1 MSRRIRT
8 TQRQNISSEVLDEA
22 RKLIEKGQSKRSVAE
37 FLGMAESTLRKRL
50 KNPTPAAKL
59 GRFETTFSREVEQ
72 EFRQHLNILDN
83 MYFGLTAKGLRGLA
97 FEYAKVY
104 NIPNRFNPE
113 SKLAGKEWLR
123 CFMKRYPD
131 LSLRQPTATS
141 IARAM
146 GFNQAQVERFYVNLS
161 ALKDKY
167 NFPPHRIFNMDE
179 TGITTVPNKPPKVMS
194 TKGKRSVSKISSAER
209 GVNVTTVN
217 AMSPTGIFV
226 PPAFIFGRKRM
237 KAELLDRAP
246 MGSIGMVSDSSFV
259 NADLFLDWLT
269 HFKDHT
275 KPTKEDPVLL
285 ILDNHVSHCTISA
298 INFYRE
304 NHIIAVTLP
313 PHASHKMQPLDCGFH
328 TVLKKYFANECEKW
342 LRNHPGRAITVFQM
356 VGIFTPAYLK
366 AATLSCAAQ
375 SFKVTGIEPYDP
387 DVFTEADFL
396 ASSVTDRALITSE
409 AVFPEPEPQPSTSSS
424 VELNSP
430 FIDRPTDATEKSSIL
445 KAVKNIFPYPKAVDR
460 KTTINRKRK
469 KSDIISSSPYKKEIE
484 NQIALQKKPKL
495 KLDGK
500 NTRSKQFKIP
510 KTTPKK
516 KIWRCG
522 GCQEIYKEPITEDW
536 IECSEC
542 RQWWHEKCSA
552 YLGQGLFICDFCNDN

>member
-1 MSRRIRT
+1 MSRRKRT
-8 TQRQNISSEVLDEA
+8 TQRQNVSSEVLDEA

-37 FLGMAESTLRKRL
+37 HFGMAESTLRKRL
-50 KNPTPAAKL
+50 KYSDPPTKL
-59 GRFETTFSREVEQ
+59 GRYETTFSCEVEK
-72 EFRQHLNILDN
+72 EFKKHLNILDN

-104 NIPNRFNPE
+104 NIPNRFNAE

-123 CFMKRYPD
+123 CFLKRHPD
-131 LSLRQPTATS
+131 ISLRQPTATS
-141 IARAM
+141 VARAM
-146 GFNQAQVERFYVNLS
+146 GFNQAQVDRFYVNLT
-161 ALKDKY
+161 ALKDQY

-179 TGITTVPNKPPKVMS
+179 TGITTVPNKPPKVLS
-194 TKGKRSVSKISSAER
+194 TKGKRSVNKISSAER
-209 GVNVTTVN
+209 GVNMTTVN

-237 KAELLDRAP
+237 KAELLDGAP
-246 MGSIGMVSDSSFV
+246 MGSVGMVSDSSFI
-259 NADLFLDWLT
+259 NTDLFLDWLT

-275 KPTKEDPVLL
+275 KPSKEDPVLL

-298 INFYRE
+298 INYYRE
-304 NHIIAVTLP
+304 NHIIALTLP
-313 PHASHKMQPLDCGFH
+313 PHASHKLQPLDCGFH
-328 TVLKKYFANECEKW
+328 TILKKYYANECEKW

-396 ASSVTDRALITSE
+396 ASSVTDKELPTTAAVISE
-409 AVFPEPEPQPSTSSS
+409 PKPQPSTSHL
-424 VELNSP
+424 VEVNRP
-430 FIDRPTDATEKSSIL
+430 IDTTEKSSIL
-445 KAVKNIFPYPKAVDR
+445 KAVENISPIPKASDR
-460 KTTINRKRK
+460 QTTINRKRK
-469 KSDIISSSPYKKEIE
+469 KSEIISSSPYKLEIE
-484 NQIALQKKPKL
+484 KQMALQTKPKL
-495 KLDGK
+495 KLDTK
-500 NTRSKQFKIP
+500 NTRSKEFNIP

-536 IECSEC
+536 IGCSVC
-542 RQWWHEKCSA
+542 QQWWHENCTS
-552 YLGQGLFICDFCNDN
+552 YLGKGLYICDECTKK